1 MNFMTSHMTICQKSC
16 SKKIYL
22 KKDIVEYLKLFLSIT
37 FPTLM
42 YAEKNGVELP
52 GDWLMNDRLL
62 VFPSFEESH
71 S

>member
-1 MNFMTSHMTICQKSC
+1 
-16 SKKIYL
+16 
-22 KKDIVEYLKLFLSIT
+22 
-37 FPTLM
+37 M